1 MPPELVFPSFKCS
14 DLIELM
20 MLGNNPSALAAAL
33 INIRISEQDKKLD
46 THFEA
51 ENNGFWVVS

>member
-1 MPPELVFPSFKCS
+1 
-14 DLIELM
+14 M